1 MTRLTI
7 GALAKRTG
15 VSVRMLRHYD
25 EIGLLRPA
33 QRSESGYRLYG
44 ADDVRRLQ
52 AIVALR
58 QLGLGLDAIGSMLN
72 DGRMPPADAIALRL
86 IQLDEEIAARRRLQ
100 QRLIEIGQRIHSST
114 GDAFGDLV
122 EFLEVLS
129 AMDRVEKYFTP
140 EQLEELAQ
148 RRQAL
153 GEEGLRRAEAEWA
166 ELIDE
171 VRQLVADDVP
181 PTDPRARSAADRWA
195 VLMEAFTGGNPEIAA
210 SLRQVVANEPSTT
223 GYDPEELGKLGAYIM
238 QVRQQS
244 Q

>member
-1 MTRLTI
+1 MTRITI
-7 GALAKRTG
+7 GALATRTG

-58 QLGLGLDAIGSMLN
+58 QLGLGLGAIASMLN
-72 DGRMPPADAIALRL
+72 DGRIRPADAIGLRL
-86 IQLDEEIAARRRLQ
+86 AQLDEEIAERRRLQ
-100 QRLIEIGQRIHSST
+100 QRLIELGQRIRSSA
-114 GDAFGDLV
+114 GDAFSDLV
-122 EFLEVLS
+122 EFLEVLN

-148 RRQAL
+148 RRQTL
-153 GEEGLRRAEAEWA
+153 GEDGLRRAEAEWA
-166 ELIDE
+166 ALIDE
-171 VRQLVADDVP
+171 VRQLVADGVP
-181 PTDPRARSAADRWA
+181 PTDPRARSAAERWA
-195 VLMEAFTGGNPEIAA
+195 ALVEAFTGGNPEIAA
-210 SLRQVVANEPSTT
+210 SLRQVVANEPGAT
-223 GYDPEELGKLGAYIM
+223 GYDPEELGKLGGYIM
-238 QVRQQS
+238 QVRRQS